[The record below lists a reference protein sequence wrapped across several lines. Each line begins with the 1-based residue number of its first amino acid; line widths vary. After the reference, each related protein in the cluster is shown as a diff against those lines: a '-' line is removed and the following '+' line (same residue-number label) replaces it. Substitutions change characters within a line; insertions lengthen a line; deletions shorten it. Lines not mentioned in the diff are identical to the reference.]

1 MTPRFM
7 PGSADLEMITAY
19 YSSELVSNVVQVQK
33 YDPLQLIKESL
44 VWSHFLS
51 LQTCSMKK

>member
-7 PGSADLEMITAY
+7 PGNADLDMITAY

-33 YDPLQLIKESL
+33 YDPN
-44 VWSHFLS
+44 
-51 LQTCSMKK
+51 

>member
-19 YSSELVSNVVQVQK
+19 YSSELVSNFS
-33 YDPLQLIKESL
+33 LQLIKESL